1 MEEKNKTFIIELFML
16 PTFDFIMEIL
26 RFGKWCEVLEPES
39 FRTEVKQVINE
50 MHLKYNKI

>member
-26 RFGKWCEVLEPES
+26 RFGSWCEVLEPNEY
-39 FRTEVKQVINE
+39 RNQIKEVVNQMNR
-50 MHLKYNKI
+50 KYNK